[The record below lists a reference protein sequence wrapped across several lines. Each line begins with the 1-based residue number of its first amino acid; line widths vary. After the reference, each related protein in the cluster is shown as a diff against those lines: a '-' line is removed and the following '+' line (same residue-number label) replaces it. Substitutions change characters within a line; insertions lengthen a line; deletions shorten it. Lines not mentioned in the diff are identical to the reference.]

1 MRASW
6 GPKKKIRPSCNFLKV
21 LTPVSSKANQTPIRS
36 SWDSIQPWP
45 FVSKFHSKPIGTIE
59 LWHEFFWASH
69 PTPLGCLGF
78 YQTLDKV
85 FQNFF
90 QSLLGASNFFI
101 KPFGHPME
109 ALHGQDGFLS
119 TLWGFLSNPI
129 RNLSKPSR
137 ILSNPEHLFFQISCE
152 AHWACMAFTG
162 FFFSEAKKNLKPL
175 YNFWGPLTP
184 NSSKSIQKPLGS
196 HCVPGGSN
204 GCVHWAP
211 SMHLTMYMIL
221 HQTFGA
227 SLQIFFGHNG
237 TQWTHRLPLVE
248 GVFTFNYRIYT
259 KIFSIFFFKT
269 FFCFDSGLP
278 KFSTGSV
285 WPPAPPIFLVVSE
298 YLGHHFF
305 LWLVGYSICCPTTT
319 FGS

>member
-1 MRASW
+1 MNFFGHLIPPLLVFW
-6 GPKKKIRPSCNFLKV
+6 DFIRPWTKFSKISFKAYWEHQTFSSSPLGTLWKPYMAKMDFCRLFGASFPTLSKTYQSLVGSCQTLNIFF
-21 LTPVSSKANQTPIRS
+21 SKSPA
-36 SWDSIQPWP
+36 
-45 FVSKFHSKPIGTIE
+45 KPIG
-59 LWHEFFWASH
+59 LVWLS
-69 PTPLGCLGF
+69 
-78 YQTLDKV
+78 LD
-85 FQNFF
+85 
-90 QSLLGASNFFI
+90 I
-101 KPFGHPME
+101 
-109 ALHGQDGFLS
+109 
-119 TLWGFLSNPI
+119 
-129 RNLSKPSR
+129 
-137 ILSNPEHLFFQISCE
+137 
-152 AHWACMAFTG
+152 
-162 FFFSEAKKNLKPL
+162 FSEAKKNWKPL
-175 YNFWGPLTP
+175 YNFLGPLTP
-184 NSSKSIQKPLGS
+184 NSSKSIQKPVGS

-227 SLQIFFGHNG
+227 SLPIFFGHNG

-259 KIFSIFFFKT
+259 KIFSIFFSKT